1 MEASIN
7 QKTEIVKEDVLFHLN
22 NIATNTSRLQLDYNR
37 DTAIW
42 FYSENV
48 LKELRIANQLLQ
60 TNITPLVLDLKSQV
74 NELFKKDSNLSTV
87 IIKVVHPK
95 RSFNKEATAY
105 LNFEI

>member
-7 QKTEIVKEDVLFHLN
+7 QKAELIKEDVFFHLD

-42 FYSENV
+42 YYSDNV
-48 LKELRIANQLLQ
+48 LKELRIATQLLQ
-60 TNITPLVLDLKSQV
+60 TNISPLVLDLRSQV

-87 IIKVVHPK
+87 IIKVVNPK
-95 RSFNKEATAY
+95 RSFNKEAIAY